1 MNDEER
7 ARFDAI
13 VEQEVQ
19 SLPFAIQILLEETPL
34 LVEDGP
40 SELLLK
46 ELGLDVS
53 QSSEICGLHSGIAL
67 TDRSVEDH
75 AVAPET
81 VTIFREGISALA
93 AATAAEGELEACIA
107 REVRI
112 TILHEIGH
120 HFGLDEDDL
129 EKLGFG

>member
-1 MNDEER
+1 M
-7 ARFDAI
+7 
-13 VEQEVQ
+13 V
-19 SLPFAIQILLEETPL
+19 
-34 LVEDGP
+34 
-40 SELLLK
+40 
-46 ELGLDVS
+46 
-53 QSSEICGLHSGIAL
+53 
-67 TDRSVEDH
+67 
-75 AVAPET
+75 PET

-93 AATAAEGELEACIA
+93 AATAAEGELDACIA